1 VSQLLD
7 PGIAVLM
14 GIEARLD
21 QAQGEGREGEHLAA
35 ASDCLG
41 FEAVERHNV
50 VDQAHLESL
59 LGVVLAAQQPELLGL
74 LGADQVSQE
83 GDAEATVPRA
93 DPRAG
98 LPEAGVVGGNREV
111 AADMED
117 VATADGI
124 TGHHRHHRLWQ
135 PPHLHLQV
143 RDVEAAQGSA
153 LGDVPGVAANLLVAA
168 GAKRLLSLASQDHH
182 TDLGVLAS
190 QLERGGDLDQCLGS
204 EGVEDLRPVDADLG
218 DPVAH
223 LVVDVGVLGGAPP
236 LDRCVQGLF
245 GRGFLVAFGHDGHDI
260 PPMKLDDW
268 LAQRSQSCPERPAL
282 VADGSAVTYAE
293 LEAEATWVARR
304 LIAHGVR
311 RGSTVAMT
319 MHPRREQVV
328 MVHALMKAGAVLLPL
343 SPRLSAVERAA
354 VIAAEEPAVDL
365 DDAGELT
372 QTEAD
377 LPLLGEHDMDDIA
390 SRVMTS
396 GSSGTPNPVGLTY
409 GNFLWSAVAS
419 AFNIG
424 VEPEDRWLCCLPLS
438 HVSGLSIVM
447 RSVIY
452 GTTALL
458 HDGFDVDRVVE
469 SLDRGEVTVVSL
481 VTTMLTRLLEAGAD
495 LSGPRAILVGGG
507 PVPEDP
513 LEEALGRGAT
523 VVQTYGL
530 TETCSQVTTL
540 APADAR
546 RKLGSAGRPLLTTH
560 LRIQEGEILVQGP
573 TVAPGR
579 ADADGWLH
587 TGDLG
592 RIDEEGFLYVDDRI
606 DDMIVSGG
614 ENVIPAEVEKVLL
627 RHPEVADAAVVGRDD
642 PEWQQA
648 VTAIVVLQ
656 EGSEVSPDELR
667 RHCAESLAGFKVPK
681 RVELA
686 AALPRTPSG
695 KLMRRA
701 LR

>member
-1 VSQLLD
+1 
-7 PGIAVLM
+7 
-14 GIEARLD
+14 
-21 QAQGEGREGEHLAA
+21 
-35 ASDCLG
+35 
-41 FEAVERHNV
+41 
-50 VDQAHLESL
+50 
-59 LGVVLAAQQPELLGL
+59 
-74 LGADQVSQE
+74 
-83 GDAEATVPRA
+83 
-93 DPRAG
+93 
-98 LPEAGVVGGNREV
+98 
-111 AADMED
+111 
-117 VATADGI
+117 
-124 TGHHRHHRLWQ
+124 
-135 PPHLHLQV
+135 
-143 RDVEAAQGSA
+143 
-153 LGDVPGVAANLLVAA
+153 
-168 GAKRLLSLASQDHH
+168 
-182 TDLGVLAS
+182 
-190 QLERGGDLDQCLGS
+190 
-204 EGVEDLRPVDADLG
+204 
-218 DPVAH
+218 
-223 LVVDVGVLGGAPP
+223 
-236 LDRCVQGLF
+236 
-245 GRGFLVAFGHDGHDI
+245 
-260 PPMKLDDW
+260 MKLDDW

-282 VADGSAVTYAE
+282 VADGSSVTYAE

-328 MVHALMKAGAVLLPL
+328 MVHALMKVGAVLLPL
-343 SPRLSAVERAA
+343 GPRLSAPERAA

-377 LPLLGEHDMDDIA
+377 LPLLGEHDMDDVA

-396 GSSGTPNPVGLTY
+396 GSSGAPDPVGLTY

-424 VEPEDRWLCCLPLS
+424 VDPEDRWLCCLPLS
-438 HVSGLSIVM
+438 HISGLGIVM

-458 HDGFDVDRVVE
+458 HDGFDVDRVAE
-469 SLDRGEVTVVSL
+469 ALEREEITVVSL
-481 VTTMLTRLLEAGAD
+481 VTTMLTRLLEAGVD

-513 LEEALGRGAT
+513 LEEALARGAT

-560 LRIQEGEILVQGP
+560 LRIQDGEILVQGP

-656 EGSEVSPDELR
+656 DGSEVSPDELR

>member
-1 VSQLLD
+1 
-7 PGIAVLM
+7 
-14 GIEARLD
+14 
-21 QAQGEGREGEHLAA
+21 
-35 ASDCLG
+35 
-41 FEAVERHNV
+41 
-50 VDQAHLESL
+50 
-59 LGVVLAAQQPELLGL
+59 
-74 LGADQVSQE
+74 
-83 GDAEATVPRA
+83 
-93 DPRAG
+93 
-98 LPEAGVVGGNREV
+98 
-111 AADMED
+111 
-117 VATADGI
+117 
-124 TGHHRHHRLWQ
+124 
-135 PPHLHLQV
+135 
-143 RDVEAAQGSA
+143 
-153 LGDVPGVAANLLVAA
+153 
-168 GAKRLLSLASQDHH
+168 
-182 TDLGVLAS
+182 
-190 QLERGGDLDQCLGS
+190 
-204 EGVEDLRPVDADLG
+204 
-218 DPVAH
+218 
-223 LVVDVGVLGGAPP
+223 
-236 LDRCVQGLF
+236 
-245 GRGFLVAFGHDGHDI
+245 
-260 PPMKLDDW
+260 MKLDDW
-268 LAQRSQSCPERPAL
+268 LAQRSQSCPERTAL
-282 VADGSAVTYAE
+282 IADGSEVTYAE

-311 RGSTVAMT
+311 RGSTAAMT

-328 MVHALMKAGAVLLPL
+328 MVHALMKVGAVLLPL
-343 SPRLSAVERAA
+343 GPRLSAEERAA
-354 VIAAEEPAVDL
+354 VIASEKPAVDL

-377 LPLLGEHDMDDIA
+377 LPLLGEHDMDDVA
-390 SRVMTS
+390 SHVMTS
-396 GSSGTPNPVGLTY
+396 GSTGTPEPIGLTY

-438 HVSGLSIVM
+438 HISGLGIVM

-452 GTTALL
+452 GTAAVV
-458 HDGFDVDRVVE
+458 HDGFDVDRVAE
-469 SLDRGEVTVVSL
+469 SLERDDITVVSL

-495 LSGPRAILVGGG
+495 LSGPRAVLVGGG
-507 PVPEDP
+507 PVPEEP

-540 APADAR
+540 TPADAR
-546 RKLGSAGRPLLTTH
+546 RKLGSAGRPLLSAH

-592 RIDEEGFLYVDDRI
+592 RIDEEGFLYVEDRMDDL
-606 DDMIVSGG
+606 IVTGG
-614 ENVIPAEVEKVLL
+614 ENVVPAEVEKVLL
-627 RHPEVADAAVVGRDD
+627 RHPEVADAAVVGRED

-648 VTAIVVLQ
+648 VTAIVVLKD
-656 EGSEVSPDELR
+656 GSAVSPDELR

>member
-1 VSQLLD
+1 
-7 PGIAVLM
+7 
-14 GIEARLD
+14 
-21 QAQGEGREGEHLAA
+21 
-35 ASDCLG
+35 
-41 FEAVERHNV
+41 
-50 VDQAHLESL
+50 
-59 LGVVLAAQQPELLGL
+59 
-74 LGADQVSQE
+74 
-83 GDAEATVPRA
+83 
-93 DPRAG
+93 
-98 LPEAGVVGGNREV
+98 
-111 AADMED
+111 
-117 VATADGI
+117 
-124 TGHHRHHRLWQ
+124 
-135 PPHLHLQV
+135 
-143 RDVEAAQGSA
+143 
-153 LGDVPGVAANLLVAA
+153 
-168 GAKRLLSLASQDHH
+168 
-182 TDLGVLAS
+182 
-190 QLERGGDLDQCLGS
+190 
-204 EGVEDLRPVDADLG
+204 
-218 DPVAH
+218 
-223 LVVDVGVLGGAPP
+223 
-236 LDRCVQGLF
+236 
-245 GRGFLVAFGHDGHDI
+245 
-260 PPMKLDDW
+260 MKLDDW
-268 LAQRSQSCPERPAL
+268 LAQRSQSCPERTAL
-282 VADGSAVTYAE
+282 VADGTEVTYSE

-304 LIAHGVR
+304 LAAHGVR
-311 RGSTVAMT
+311 RGSIVAMT

-343 SPRLSAVERAA
+343 SPRLSMQERAA

-377 LPLLGEHDMDDIA
+377 LPLLGEHDMDDLA
-390 SRVMTS
+390 CRVMTS
-396 GSSGTPNPVGLTY
+396 GSTGTPDPVGLTY

-438 HVSGLSIVM
+438 HISGLGIVM

-452 GTTALL
+452 GTAAVI
-458 HDGFDVDRVVE
+458 HDGFDVDRVAAALE
-469 SLDRGEVTVVSL
+469 RDEITVVSL

-495 LSGPRAILVGGG
+495 LSGPRAVLVGGG

-540 APADAR
+540 APADAK

-606 DDMIVSGG
+606 DDMIVTGG

-627 RHPEVADAAVVGRDD
+627 RHPEVADAAVVGRED

-648 VTAIVVLQ
+648 VTAIVVLTD
-656 EGSEVSPDELR
+656 GSQASPDDLR
-667 RHCAESLAGFKVPK
+667 RHCAESLAAFKVPK